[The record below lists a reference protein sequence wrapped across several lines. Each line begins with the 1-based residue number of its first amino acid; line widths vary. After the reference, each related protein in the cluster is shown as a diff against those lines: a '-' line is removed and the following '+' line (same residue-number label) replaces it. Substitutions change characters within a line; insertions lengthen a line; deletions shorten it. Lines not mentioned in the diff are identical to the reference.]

1 MRTSTSPWISSTACC
16 PRAPCSRSSGWCTP
30 WLARCSSFS
39 LGRCGSRPH
48 AFPDTATRPTCCASW
63 LGHSSISWWG
73 RLRSPPAYTC
83 SRYSCRA
90 TGAPHWRPP
99 EAMTEALVGLAA
111 MMLLAF
117 VRIPIAVAMAV
128 VGVVGYAYMRDWSWS
143 GALAMAQTKVYETGR
158 NYTLSVVPLFI
169 LMGNFVTRAGMSQE
183 LFRAAYAFIGH
194 LRGGLAMATIVGCAG
209 FGAICGSS
217 IATAAT
223 FAKVAYPSMKKFGYS
238 DALATGAIASG
249 GTLGILIPPST
260 IMVIYGIMTG
270 TSIGKLFAAGVLPG
284 ILATVLLCLAV
295 QYVTWR
301 DPAAGPRG
309 ERLSWKE
316 RFDTLQ
322 GFGWFAAVGVAVV
335 GAAQLRWIESDD
347 AAVLGALAV
356 FGLSLVY
363 KGVTS
368 VIALFALVM
377 GGIYGGVFTA
387 VEGAGVG
394 AFGALIFAF
403 ARRSL
408 TWQGLYAALVESA
421 RTTSMLFLILIG
433 ALMFAEFVNIT
444 SMPDDL
450 KNFIERLQVSPVVV
464 VATIMVI
471 YVVLGTAMEELS
483 MILLTVPVFF
493 PLIVHL
499 GVDPI
504 WFGILIVVVVEIGLI
519 SPPVGMN
526 LFVLNTLLP
535 QVPTRVIFRGV
546 LPFMTI
552 DCVRLAILIAF
563 PIISTWLPSL
573 MK

>member
-1 MRTSTSPWISSTACC
+1 
-16 PRAPCSRSSGWCTP
+16 
-30 WLARCSSFS
+30 
-39 LGRCGSRPH
+39 
-48 AFPDTATRPTCCASW
+48 
-63 LGHSSISWWG
+63 
-73 RLRSPPAYTC
+73 
-83 SRYSCRA
+83 
-90 TGAPHWRPP
+90 
-99 EAMTEALVGLAA
+99 MTESLIGLGLMLV
-111 MMLLAF
+111 LAF
-117 VRIPIAVAMAV
+117 LRLPIALSMGV
-128 VGVVGYAYMRDWSWS
+128 VGIVGYAYMRDWNW
-143 GALAMAQTKVYETGR
+143 AVAFATAQTKIYETGR
-158 NYTLSVVPLFI
+158 NYALTVVPLFI

-183 LFRAAYAFIGH
+183 LYRTAYAFIGH

-238 DALATGAIASG
+238 DALATGSIAAG

-270 TSIGKLFAAGVLPG
+270 TSIGKLFAAGILPG

-301 DPAAGPRG
+301 DRAAGPRG

-316 RFDTLQ
+316 RFDTLH
-322 GFGWFAAVGVAVV
+322 GVGWFAAVGVAVV
-335 GAAQLRWIESDD
+335 GSASFGWLESDD

-394 AFGALIFAF
+394 AFGAMVFAL

-408 TWQGLYAALVESA
+408 TWRALYAALVESA
-421 RTTSMLFLILIG
+421 RTTAMLFMILIG

-444 SMPDDL
+444 TMPDDL
-450 KNFIERLQVSPVVV
+450 KNFVNRLQLSPIMV
-464 VATIMVI
+464 VAVIMAI

-504 WFGILIVVVVEIGLI
+504 YFGILIVVVVEIGLI

-526 LFVLNTLLP
+526 LFVINALLP
-535 QVPTRVIFRGV
+535 QVPTRTVFHGV
-546 LPFMTI
+546 LPFVVA
-552 DCVRLAILIAF
+552 DVVRLALLVAF
-563 PIISTWLPSL
+563 PIISLWLPSL
-573 MK
+573 MR

>member
-1 MRTSTSPWISSTACC
+1 
-16 PRAPCSRSSGWCTP
+16 
-30 WLARCSSFS
+30 
-39 LGRCGSRPH
+39 
-48 AFPDTATRPTCCASW
+48 
-63 LGHSSISWWG
+63 
-73 RLRSPPAYTC
+73 
-83 SRYSCRA
+83 
-90 TGAPHWRPP
+90 
-99 EAMTEALVGLAA
+99 MTEALVGLLA

-117 VRIPIAVAMAV
+117 VRIPIALSMGI
-128 VGVVGYAYMRDWSWS
+128 VGIVGYAYMRDWTW
-143 GALAMAQTKVYETGR
+143 GAAFATAQTKIYETGR

-194 LRGGLAMATIVGCAG
+194 FRGGLAMATIVACGG

-223 FAKVAYPSMKKFGYS
+223 FAKVAYPSMKKYGYS
-238 DALATGAIASG
+238 DELSTGAIAAG

-270 TSIGKLFAAGVLPG
+270 TNIGKLFAAGILPG
-284 ILATVLLCLAV
+284 ILAIALLCLAV

-309 ERLSWKE
+309 ERLNWRE
-316 RFDTLQ
+316 RFATLD
-322 GFGWFAAVGVAVV
+322 GIVWFAALAVALLVAVRLELLE
-335 GAAQLRWIESDD
+335 GDD
-347 AAVLGALAV
+347 AAIVGAFAV
-356 FGLSLVY
+356 FTLSMAY

-368 VIALFALVM
+368 VIALFTLVM

-387 VEGAGVG
+387 TEGAGVG
-394 AFGALIFAF
+394 ATGAMVFAL
-403 ARRSL
+403 ARRALDWKS
-408 TWQGLYAALVESA
+408 LYAALVESA

-444 SMPDDL
+444 SMPNDL
-450 KNFIERLQVSPVVV
+450 IAFVTRFDLSPVMV
-464 VATIMVI
+464 VAAIMVI

-499 GVDPI
+499 GLDPV

-526 LFVLNTLLP
+526 LFVLATLLP
-535 QVPTRVIFRGV
+535 QVPTRVVFRGV
-546 LPFMTI
+546 MPFFAV
-552 DCVRLAILIAF
+552 DCVRLAILIAI
-563 PIISTWLPSL
+563 PSISLYLPGL
-573 MK
+573 MR

>member
-1 MRTSTSPWISSTACC
+1 MIES
-16 PRAPCSRSSGWCTP
+16 
-30 WLARCSSFS
+30 
-39 LGRCGSRPH
+39 
-48 AFPDTATRPTCCASW
+48 
-63 LGHSSISWWG
+63 
-73 RLRSPPAYTC
+73 
-83 SRYSCRA
+83 
-90 TGAPHWRPP
+90 
-99 EAMTEALVGLAA
+99 LVGLAC
-111 MMLLAF
+111 MLLLAF
-117 VRIPIAVAMAV
+117 LRLPIALSMFV
-128 VGVVGYAYMRDWSWS
+128 VGVLGYAYMRDWSFT
-143 GALAMAQTKVYETGR
+143 AAFAAAQTKIYETGR
-158 NYTLSVVPLFI
+158 NYTLSVIPLFI

-183 LFRAAYAFIGH
+183 LFRTAYAFIGH

-238 DALATGAIASG
+238 DRLATGAIAAG

-270 TSIGKLFAAGVLPG
+270 TSIGHLFAAGILPG
-284 ILATVLLCLAV
+284 ILATLLLCLAV
-295 QYVTWR
+295 QYVTLR
-301 DPAAGPRG
+301 DPKAGPRG

-316 RFDTLQ
+316 RFATLE
-322 GFGWFAAVGVAVV
+322 GVGWFAAVGVAVI
-335 GAAQLRWIESDD
+335 GSSQLGWIASDD
-347 AAVLGALAV
+347 AAVLGAIAV
-356 FGLSLVY
+356 FLLSLKY

-394 AFGALIFAF
+394 AFGALIFAL
-403 ARRSL
+403 ARRTI
-408 TWQGLYAALVESA
+408 TWKALYAALVESA

-444 SMPDDL
+444 SMPSDMKSFVSSL
-450 KNFIERLQVSPVVV
+450 GVSPVVV
-464 VATIMVI
+464 VGAIMII
-471 YVVLGTAMEELS
+471 YVLLGTAMEELS

-535 QVPTRVIFRGV
+535 QVQTRTVFYGV
-546 LPFMTI
+546 LPFVAA
-552 DCVRLAILIAF
+552 DCIRLAILIAF
-563 PIISTWLPSL
+563 PVLSLYLPSL

>member
-1 MRTSTSPWISSTACC
+1 MI
-16 PRAPCSRSSGWCTP
+16 
-30 WLARCSSFS
+30 
-39 LGRCGSRPH
+39 
-48 AFPDTATRPTCCASW
+48 
-63 LGHSSISWWG
+63 
-73 RLRSPPAYTC
+73 
-83 SRYSCRA
+83 
-90 TGAPHWRPP
+90 
-99 EAMTEALVGLAA
+99 EALIGLGC
-111 MMLLAF
+111 MLVLAF
-117 VRIPIAVAMAV
+117 LRLPIALSMAV
-128 VGVVGYAYMRDWSWS
+128 VGFTGYAYMRGWNFSP
-143 GALAMAQTKVYETGR
+143 AFAMVQTQIYETGR

-169 LMGNFVTRAGMSQE
+169 LMGNLVTRAGMSQE
-183 LFRAAYAFIGH
+183 LYRTAYAFIGH

-270 TSIGKLFAAGVLPG
+270 TSIGKLFAAGILPG
-284 ILATVLLCLAV
+284 VLATVLLCLAV

-301 DPAAGPRG
+301 DPKAGPRG

-316 RFDTLQ
+316 RFATLH
-322 GFGWFAAVGVAVV
+322 GLWWFVAVGVAVV
-335 GAAQLRWIESDD
+335 GSTQLGWLPSDD
-347 AAVLGALAV
+347 AAVLGAIAV
-356 FGLSLVY
+356 FLLSLVY

-394 AFGALIFAF
+394 AFGALVFAF
-403 ARRSL
+403 ARKTLSWRA
-408 TWQGLYAALVESA
+408 LYAALVESA

-444 SMPDDL
+444 TMPTDL
-450 KNFIERLQVSPVVV
+450 KAFIERMQVGPVVV
-464 VATIMVI
+464 VAVIMII
-471 YVVLGTAMEELS
+471 YVLLGTAMEELS

-493 PLIVHL
+493 PLVVHL

-535 QVPTRVIFRGV
+535 QVPTRTIFRGV
-546 LPFMTI
+546 LPFMTV

-563 PIISTWLPSL
+563 PIISTYLPSL
-573 MK
+573 MR